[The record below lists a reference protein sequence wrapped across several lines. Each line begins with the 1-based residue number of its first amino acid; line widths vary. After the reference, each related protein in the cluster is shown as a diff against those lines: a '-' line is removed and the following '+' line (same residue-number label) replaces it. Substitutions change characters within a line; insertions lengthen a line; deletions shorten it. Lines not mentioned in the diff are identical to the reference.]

1 MCVYPPGGVGVA
13 EGRNGRVAVD
23 PTVFPELRHVARKV
37 HIVQLPRTTQK
48 VSLATGEGE
57 LFPLAPRMPTPANLC
72 MGLSYPPKHSL
83 NQSIHEICAV
93 LTLTLVSSGSER

>member
-23 PTVFPELRHVARKV
+23 PTVFPELCHVARKV

-57 LFPLAPRMPTPANLC
+57 LFPLAPRRAHTRSLVHGPIIPAPGIL
-72 MGLSYPPKHSL
+72 
-83 NQSIHEICAV
+83 
-93 LTLTLVSSGSER
+93 